1 MSFPVFTLSL
11 SPFTPVYSPLSHPY
25 TISTCVKGGAP
36 MSEKRRLAE
45 LTVLYLVNILVILAV
60 QWLKG

>member
-1 MSFPVFTLSL
+1 
-11 SPFTPVYSPLSHPY
+11 
-25 TISTCVKGGAP
+25 

-60 QWLKG
+60 QWWKG